1 MVPPH
6 ALGVAVL
13 VEVAD
18 PVRRHPALALLLKL
32 SELAAGA
39 LPQVTVTLA
48 GGALNVGSRA
58 GDTVIV
64 LETGASALPH
74 ASLAAHVSTM
84 VPPQAPGVAV
94 LVEVA
99 DPVSRQP
106 APPLFVKLSELAA
119 GAFPQVTVT
128 LAGGALNVGSRAGDT
143 VIVLDTGASGLPQIS
158 VAFHVSTMV
167 PPQAP
172 AGDCADKVELAD
184 PLMRQPAPPLFE

>member
-1 MVPPH
+1 M
-6 ALGVAVL
+6 AVL

-18 PVRRHPALALLLKL
+18 PVSRHPALALLLKL

-48 GGALNVGSRA
+48 GGALNVGSTA

-64 LETGASALPH
+64 LDTGASALPH

-158 VAFHVSTMV
+158 VAFHVSTIV

>member
-1 MVPPH
+1 MPH
-6 ALGVAVL
+6 A
-13 VEVAD
+13 
-18 PVRRHPALALLLKL
+18 
-32 SELAAGA
+32 
-39 LPQVTVTLA
+39 TVVLA
-48 GGALNVGSRA
+48 GGAENVGNEA

-64 LETGASALPH
+64 LETGAIVLPQI
-74 ASLAAHVSTM
+74 SVAAHVSTI
-84 VPPQAPGVAV
+84 VPPQTPAGLCAV

-99 DPVSRQP
+99 VPLIRH
-106 APPLFVKLSELAA
+106 PPLPPLEYVRPLAA
-119 GAFPQVTVT
+119 GALPQVTVT

-158 VAFHVSTMV
+158 VAFHVSTIV

>member
-48 GGALNVGSRA
+48 GWALNVGS
-58 GDTVIV
+58 T
-64 LETGASALPH
+64 
-74 ASLAAHVSTM
+74 
-84 VPPQAPGVAV
+84 
-94 LVEVA
+94 
-99 DPVSRQP
+99 
-106 APPLFVKLSELAA
+106 
-119 GAFPQVTVT
+119 
-128 LAGGALNVGSRAGDT
+128 AGDT

-184 PLMRQPAPPLFE
+184 PLMRQPVPPLFE